1 MTWLDVCR
9 SNTTATFC
17 ELPASVSEESCDGC
31 YVVEPARDGG
41 EVVNELRGRTRNVR
55 PSADRT
61 RGATKHLFRN
71 LKWR

>member
-41 EVVNELRGRTRNVR
+41 EVVY
-55 PSADRT
+55 
-61 RGATKHLFRN
+61 
-71 LKWR
+71 